1 MGEFICVQLAIVFK
15 LAEKV
20 RSNMIFSL
28 LVLTVGLA
36 VAQDT
41 YSCPD
46 GWMKEEDRSGCR
58 CFLFGPDEVVTR
70 STADLICAG
79 HSGSW
84 VAELDHPGINYW
96 LKAQVLSQIPVGER
110 ASFWMGGRTSGYHS
124 DHQPGTWTWD
134 HMNETIQWFDWHDGE
149 PNNFGHNEN
158 CLALREYH
166 DPFFP
171 IFRDYFWNDMNCDSA
186 HHYIC
191 ENRCAEF

>member
-1 MGEFICVQLAIVFK
+1 MG
-15 LAEKV
+15 
-20 RSNMIFSL
+20 
-28 LVLTVGLA
+28 
-36 VAQDT
+36 
-41 YSCPD
+41 
-46 GWMKEEDRSGCR
+46 
-58 CFLFGPDEVVTR
+58 GPDEVVTR

-79 HSGSW
+79 HGGSW

-158 CLALREYH
+158 C
-166 DPFFP
+166 
-171 IFRDYFWNDMNCDSA
+171 DSP